1 MNASP
6 KPKPPVGLVGS
17 LLRRSS
23 GRELSRRKTVTFG
36 DGSAVSGKVLISAAS
51 VLVLLAV
58 WWAVTYKWGL
68 PDGFAEQAERADRIE
83 NPEGRFSET
92 KLVRA
97 CKADPQCSY
106 TQIFNHRTLP
116 SPENVLKA
124 VNELA
129 TDGWRQNTLQ
139 AHTWASLERVLI
151 GLLLGVFVGVPI
163 GLAMGL
169 SSFWKSLFDPIV
181 EGFRPIPPLA
191 FVPLL
196 IIWFGIGET
205 SKITLLF
212 FAALWIMIIG
222 ARSGVLSVK
231 LSKVHAAYSLGASRS
246 QVLTRVILP
255 NALPEILTAV
265 RVSLGVC
272 WGTLVAAEIVAATE
286 GLGFMI
292 WDAQKKLRM
301 DVVVVGIIV
310 IGLMG
315 VLLDLAM
322 RKLESW
328 LIPWRGKG

>member
-1 MNASP
+1 MKALS
-6 KPKPPVGLVGS
+6 G
-17 LLRRSS
+17 RRSS
-23 GRELSRRKTVTFG
+23 DFLRTLLLRSSRGALNQRKTVTFG
-36 DGSAVSGKVLISAAS
+36 DGSAVAGKILISAAS
-51 VLVLLAV
+51 VLVLLAI

-68 PDGFAEQAERADRIE
+68 PSGFAEQAERADRIE

-97 CKADPQCSY
+97 CKTDPQCSY
-106 TQIFNHRTLP
+106 SQMFNHRTLP
-116 SPENVLKA
+116 SPVNVLRA

-151 GLLLGVFVGVPI
+151 GLLLGVLVGVPI

-169 SSFWKSLFDPIV
+169 SSFFKSVFDPIV

-231 LSKVHAAYSLGASRS
+231 LSKVHAAYSLGASKP

-315 VLLDLAM
+315 VLLDMVM
-322 RKLESW
+322 RKLENW